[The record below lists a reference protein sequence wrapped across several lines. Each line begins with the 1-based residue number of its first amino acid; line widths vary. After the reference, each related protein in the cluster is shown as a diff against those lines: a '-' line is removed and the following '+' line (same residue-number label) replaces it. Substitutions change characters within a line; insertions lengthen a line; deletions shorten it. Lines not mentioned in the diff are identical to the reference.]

1 MIDIYKRKIDYI
13 RISITDRCN
22 LRCVYCMPAEGINL
36 IKHEEILSYEEIIR
50 LCSLFSK
57 IGISK
62 VKITGGEPL
71 VRKDVTKLIK
81 SIKEIDGIDNVTMTT
96 NGILLEDM
104 VHDIVKAGLD
114 AVNISIDTLN
124 DHTYREL
131 TRIGDVDK
139 VVRGIKKCLEY
150 KDLKVKINCVPIKG
164 RNEDEIIDL
173 INLCKD
179 NDISIRFIEMMP
191 IGLGKNMQGLNDEA
205 VMSLIEKNIGRLT
218 PYNGNLGNGPSNY
231 YSLEGYKGKIGFI
244 SAVNHK
250 FCETCNRVRLTCEGF
265 LKACLQYD
273 IGTDLR
279 RMLRNGS
286 SDEEILWA
294 VESTIYNKP
303 ESHNFNLIK
312 DEDKK
317 EEKIEHRAM
326 SQIGG

>member
-1 MIDIYKRKIDYI
+1 MIDVYKRKIDYI

-22 LRCVYCMPAEGINL
+22 LRCVYCMPQEGIKLVQHND
-36 IKHEEILSYEEIIR
+36 ILSYEEITR
-50 LCSLFSK
+50 LCRLFVR

-71 VRKDVTKLIK
+71 VRKDLHKLIK
-81 SIKEIDGIDNVTMTT
+81 AIKEIEGIDNVTLTT
-96 NGILLEDM
+96 NGILLEDQIDDL
-104 VHDIVKAGLD
+104 VEAGLD
-114 AVNISIDTLN
+114 AINISIDTLK
-124 DHTYREL
+124 DDTYKAL
-131 TRIGDVDK
+131 TRIGNVNK
-139 VVRGIKKCLEY
+139 VLNGIYKCLEY
-150 KDLKVKINCVPIKG
+150 KNLNIKINCVPIKG
-164 RNEDEIIDL
+164 KNEDEIIDL
-173 INLCKD
+173 IEIAKS

-191 IGLGKNMQGLNDEA
+191 IGFGKNIKGLSDED
-205 VMSLIEKNIGRLT
+205 VISLIENDIGKLT
-218 PYNGNLGNGPSNY
+218 PYNGKLGNGPSNY
-231 YSLEGYKGKIGFI
+231 YTLKGYKGKIGFI

-279 RMLRNGS
+279 SMLRNGV
-286 SDEEILWA
+286 SDDEILKA

-312 DEDKK
+312 DDD
-317 EEKIEHRAM
+317 EKVENRSM

>member
-22 LRCVYCMPAEGINL
+22 LRCVYCMPENGINL
-36 IKHEEILSYEEIIR
+36 VKHDDILSYEEIIR
-50 LCSLFSK
+50 LCRMFSK
-57 IGISK
+57 LGISK

-71 VRKDVTKLIK
+71 VRKDVYKLIK
-81 SIKEIDGIDNVTMTT
+81 GIKEVEGIENVTLTT
-96 NGILLEDM
+96 NGILLEGMID
-104 VHDIVKAGLD
+104 DLVKSGLD
-114 AVNISIDTLN
+114 AVNISIDTLK
-124 DHTYREL
+124 DDTYKSL
-131 TRIGDVDK
+131 TRVGDVNN
-139 VVRGIKKCLEY
+139 VLNAINECLKY

-164 RNEDEIIDL
+164 KNEDELIDL
-173 INLCKD
+173 LKLSKD

-191 IGLGKNMQGLNDEA
+191 IGLGKNMNGLNDEE
-205 VMSLIEKNIGRLT
+205 VKSLIEDNIGKLT
-218 PYNGNLGNGPSNY
+218 AFNGKLGNGPSDY
-231 YSLEGYKGKIGFI
+231 FTLEGYKGKIGFI

-279 RMLRNGS
+279 KMLRSGK
-286 SDEEILWA
+286 SDEEIMNA
-294 VESTIYNKP
+294 IEATIYNKP
-303 ESHNFNLIK
+303 ESHNFKLIK
-312 DEDKK
+312 DD

>member
-22 LRCVYCMPAEGINL
+22 LRCVYCMPAEGIKL
-36 IKHEEILSYEEIIR
+36 VKHEEILSYEEIIR
-50 LCSLFSK
+50 LCRLFSK

-71 VRKDVTKLIK
+71 VRKDVDKLIK
-81 SIKEIDGIDNVTMTT
+81 SIKEIDGINNVTLTT
-96 NGILLEDM
+96 NGILLENQID
-104 VHDIVKAGLD
+104 DLVKAGLD
-114 AVNISIDTLN
+114 AVNISIDTLK
-124 DHTYREL
+124 DDTYREL
-131 TRIGDVDK
+131 TRIGDVSK
-139 VVRGIKKCLEY
+139 VVSSIRKCLEY
-150 KDLKVKINCVPIKG
+150 KNLKVKINAVPIKG
-164 RNEDEIIDL
+164 KNEDEIIDL
-173 INLCKD
+173 IKLCKN

-191 IGLGKNMQGLNDEA
+191 IGLGRNMNGLNDEE
-205 VMSLIEKNIGRLT
+205 VMSIIEKNIGKLT
-218 PYNGNLGNGPSNY
+218 PYNGKLGNGPSNY
-231 YSLEGYKGKIGFI
+231 YSLEGYKGKVGFI

-279 RMLRNGS
+279 TMLRNGS
-286 SDEEILWA
+286 SDEEILEA
-294 VESTIYNKP
+294 VKSTIYNKP

-312 DEDKK
+312 NE
-317 EEKIEHRAM
+317 EEKVEYRGM